1 MAEILRDDDPRC
13 AELEA
18 AGYRIVGE
26 SWGAHLAVTDLAELR
41 ARRSRA
47 DVRELQPDDA
57 RALHGLE
64 SQTAP
69 DYPFTPATAHEL
81 LDLHQTVALW
91 KPGTRLFGAWDQDV
105 LVAAT
110 SISVVGDAADV
121 DFFSVLASH
130 RGRGLGAAVVAAA
143 IIAVVED
150 DGVTVVGTGGA
161 AVNDASLA
169 TVRALGFT
177 VDERWRSYEL

>member
-18 AGYRIVGE
+18 AGYRVVGE
-26 SWGAHLAVTDLAELR
+26 SWGAHRQLDDLTDLR

-47 DVRELQPDDA
+47 DVRELKPEDA

-64 SQTAP
+64 SQTNP

-81 LDLHQTVALW
+81 LDLAQTVALW
-91 KPGTRLFGAWDQDV
+91 VPGTRLFGAWDQDE

-110 SISVVGDAADV
+110 SISVLGDAADV
-121 DFFSVLASH
+121 DFASVLASH

-143 IIAVVED
+143 IIAVAEE
-150 DGVTVVGTGGA
+150 DGVTRVGTGGA